1 MKETQYKTYTQ
12 TYKLNMTILG
22 IDPGTATTGY
32 GVIQLN
38 PKPECIAYGCV
49 ETPKE
54 LSRGDRLCLLETGI
68 EALLKEHKP
77 DVVAVEALYFAK
89 NAKTAIAVAEAKG
102 VILLCI
108 AKHNLLVHEFSP
120 PQIKM
125 TVTGQGKADKQQVQ
139 RMVQQQLN
147 LSELPKPDDAADGLA
162 IAITCS
168 IFLNHPASQLDSI

>member
-1 MKETQYKTYTQ
+1 MKETLYKTYIPIC
-12 TYKLNMTILG
+12 KPNMVILG

-32 GVIQLN
+32 GVIKLN
-38 PKPECIAYGCV
+38 PEPECIAYGCV

-54 LSRGDRLCLLETGI
+54 MARGDRLCLLETGI
-68 EALLKEHKP
+68 EALLNEHKP
-77 DVVAVEALYFAK
+77 DVVAVEALFFAK
-89 NAKTAIAVAEAKG
+89 NAKTAIAIAEAKG

-108 AKHNLLVHEFSP
+108 ARYKLPVHEFSP

-125 TVTGQGKADKQQVQ
+125 TVTGQGKADKQQIQ

-147 LSELPKPDDAADGLA
+147 LSEIPKPDDAADGLA

-168 IFLNHPASQLDSI
+168 VFLNHPASQLGST